1 MKILIIGGMGI
12 IGGAITK
19 AAAKHNMEVYVL
31 SRRALFGE
39 WLELGV
45 NGIQGNWKDDT
56 LADSVVAEGF
66 DVIVDTQA
74 FNVEQLKRS
83 LHIVNNHCQ
92 QYIYISTDSVYEHP
106 AKGLSEEKPIDINKI
121 YWDYGINKRKCELYL
136 LENSDKYNFFWTG
149 IRPTITFG
157 NTRIPV
163 GYATKRNTYTLA
175 ERILEGKPI
184 LRFDDSQTRHAIC
197 HSSIFGETAIGLFM
211 NPKAVNELY
220 HISDDYAYTYDEI
233 FDAIEKVLGKKG
245 IYVKVPT
252 EMVKFYSRS
261 IYEEMIYD
269 KNPEYVLDNTKIKRD
284 SPYASYHVDIEE
296 AMNSVLGYL
305 KTHAQSEDEEYNLI
319 TDNILVEYVN
329 SIEDPKLKKLVSGY
343 LANLSSDY
351 LKELGSFK
359 KKRKIYNIL
368 YPLKCVKRIVK
379 KALLRK

>member
-66 DVIVDTQA
+66 DVIVDTQV

-136 LENSDKYNFFWTG
+136 LENSDKYNFFG
-149 IRPTITFG
+149 
-157 NTRIPV
+157 
-163 GYATKRNTYTLA
+163 
-175 ERILEGKPI
+175 
-184 LRFDDSQTRHAIC
+184 Q
-197 HSSIFGETAIGLFM
+197 
-211 NPKAVNELY
+211 
-220 HISDDYAYTYDEI
+220 
-233 FDAIEKVLGKKG
+233 
-245 IYVKVPT
+245 
-252 EMVKFYSRS
+252 
-261 IYEEMIYD
+261 
-269 KNPEYVLDNTKIKRD
+269 VLD
-284 SPYASYHVDIEE
+284 
-296 AMNSVLGYL
+296 
-305 KTHAQSEDEEYNLI
+305 QQ
-319 TDNILVEYVN
+319 
-329 SIEDPKLKKLVSGY
+329 
-343 LANLSSDY
+343 
-351 LKELGSFK
+351 
-359 KKRKIYNIL
+359 
-368 YPLKCVKRIVK
+368 
-379 KALLRK
+379 